1 MQPGP
6 GDLSC
11 PLSKDTVK
19 DTWIDKKPLADQG
32 PVSLLCDYDSCYYL
46 FSPLSNI
53 SWDVPCLVNVDSHT
67 YQSWEWPVLK
77 NLISWSLFPNL
88 SNFLF
93 SSFTPVFLVT
103 QMSKSCCGKVSNVFF
118 PSENLL
124 SYDKG
129 KEVGRGEKESWEN
142 EGRRERRKK
151 EEKKRGKGN
160 SILGEEQENIQILS
174 TPCGQ
179 NLCEILSTEN
189 RGTVPA
195 RDCGW
200 TKIFIGYKMYLLS
213 LTTTK
218 SIGKHLL
225 KSCLWYNCQYIISAG
240 GGLVSKLCPTVET
253 PRTGTC

>member
-1 MQPGP
+1 MKKSGRRIRYKRKLPLCLSSKKGNITTYGKKTNP
-6 GDLSC
+6 PDIRHSCLSC
-11 PLSKDTVK
+11 DTNVQK
-19 DTWIDKKPLADQG
+19 
-32 PVSLLCDYDSCYYL
+32 LLREGFKRF
-46 FSPLSNI
+46 FSPVKI
-53 SWDVPCLVNVDSHT
+53 YYPM
-67 YQSWEWPVLK
+67 
-77 NLISWSLFPNL
+77 IR
-88 SNFLF
+88 
-93 SSFTPVFLVT
+93 
-103 QMSKSCCGKVSNVFF
+103 GKRWGEERRRV
-118 PSENLL
+118 E
-124 SYDKG
+124 KMREEG
-129 KEVGRGEKESWEN
+129 KE
-142 EGRRERRKK
+142 ERRKRRK
-151 EEKKRGKGN
+151 EGRATLPLVKNRKISRF
-160 SILGEEQENIQILS
+160 LD